1 MTYFLAKTDPATY
14 SLENLE
20 QDQTTTWDGV
30 RNAQAVQAIK
40 SMRPGDD
47 ILIYHSMG
55 EAGIVG
61 LARVTSEPRP
71 DVRENKSWVVD
82 VAFVRRLAR
91 PDSKSCWGR
100 WQKSECAEN
109 PLGVIRSM
117 RNTLA
122 ADYRPP
128 PPPRL
133 PRIFCNDP
141 MAGKLPVAGALL
153 VWLLGPAA
161 LPGLPTLFPSKL
173 ATWLPIWLLS
183 WLPRPL
189 PIHPSPPTLPIV

>member
-47 ILIYHSMG
+47 ILVYHSMG

-91 PDSKSCWGR
+91 P
-100 WQKSECAEN
+100 
-109 PLGVIRSM
+109 V
-117 RNTLA
+117 TLREIKA
-122 ADYRPP
+122 SHLFDEW
-128 PPPRL
+128 
-133 PRIFCNDP
+133 
-141 MAGKLPVAGALL
+141 LL
-153 VWLLGPAA
+153 VRQSRLSTMSVPDAFVEWLQGQD
-161 LPGLPTLFPSKL
+161 
-173 ATWLPIWLLS
+173 LL
-183 WLPRPL
+183 
-189 PIHPSPPTLPIV
+189 